1 MYVKFYIAVDKQAL
15 PSTITYFILS
25 IFQSAVKNA
34 AEKLESLLPIERPTF
49 AVFKAKESF
58 EPSPTKAT

>member
-1 MYVKFYIAVDKQAL
+1 MYVKFYIAVDKQAF
-15 PSTITYFILS
+15 PSTITVFILS
-25 IFQSAVKNA
+25 IYWSAVKKA